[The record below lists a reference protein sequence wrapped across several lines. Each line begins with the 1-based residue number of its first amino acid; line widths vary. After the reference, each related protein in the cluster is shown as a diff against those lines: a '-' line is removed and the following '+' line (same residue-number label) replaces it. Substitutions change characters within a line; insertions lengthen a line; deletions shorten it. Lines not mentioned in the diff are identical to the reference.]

1 MMREHPVVLFRL
13 RVEKA
18 SYMCDNN
25 AQKVSPIN
33 LVVSSPL
40 KGN

>member
-1 MMREHPVVLFRL
+1 
-13 RVEKA
+13 
-18 SYMCDNN
+18 MCDNN

-40 KGN
+40 KGNWNFKK